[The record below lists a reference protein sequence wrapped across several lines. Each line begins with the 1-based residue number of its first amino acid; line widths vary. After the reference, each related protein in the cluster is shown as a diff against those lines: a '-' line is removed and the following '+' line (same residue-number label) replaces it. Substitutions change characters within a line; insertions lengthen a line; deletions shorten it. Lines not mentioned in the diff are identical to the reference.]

1 MTLNSTISN
10 FLTNK
15 WVLNVVAFLA
25 FFNVIGHLVIGNTNV
40 ALYFIIFAAL
50 ISFFSKNMTIVLGIP
65 LIIIN
70 LLAIRDASMIEGM
83 ENNNMSEENNNMS
96 EEKNDQTKIDEIV
109 KDNKD
114 KPSQKTGQGLPM
126 QPLEQTDD
134 TSSDNNAQST
144 GTEQYGFE
152 TGQRKNRGNNIDY
165 AATVEDAY
173 EELNN
178 ILGSDGIQRL
188 TADTQNLMKQQLQLA
203 RAVENM
209 TPMLNSLT
217 PMVHDLK
224 KAIGH

>member
-25 FFNVIGHLVIGNTNV
+25 FFNVIGHLVIGNTNA

-83 ENNNMSEENNNMS
+83 ENNNMSEE
-96 EEKNDQTKIDEIV
+96 KNDQTMIDEIV

-144 GTEQYGFE
+144 GTEQDGVE
-152 TGQRKNRGNNIDY
+152 TVQRKNRGNNIDY

>member
-1 MTLNSTISN
+1 MTFNSMISN

-25 FFNVIGHLVIGNTNV
+25 FFNVIGYLVIGNTNA

-50 ISFFSKNMTIVLGIP
+50 VRLFSKNMTIVLGIP
-65 LIIIN
+65 LLIIN
-70 LLAIRDASMIEGM
+70 LLAIRESIMIEGM
-83 ENNNMSEENNNMS
+83 KNNISG
-96 EEKNDQTKIDEIV
+96 EKKEQAMIDEIV

-126 QPLEQTDD
+126 QPLEQSDD
-134 TSSDNNAQST
+134 VSSSDNNAQST
-144 GTEQYGFE
+144 GTEQQGFE
-152 TGQRKNRGNNIDY
+152 TGHRKNRSNNIDY

-173 EELNN
+173 EEHNN
-178 ILGSDGIQRL
+178 IIGGDGIQGL
-188 TADTQNLMKQQLQLA
+188 TDDTQNLMKQHVQLA

-217 PMVHDLK
+217 PVVHNFK
-224 KAIGH
+224 NTIGY